1 MTMIVAVSMA
11 LSVIGL
17 AYLGA
22 PLWAWTLMGLLSWAI
37 AHADL
42 SSTCLSLWIYGSLLA
57 AILLVLWWPL
67 LRRRFLIKP
76 LFHYLQGVMPP
87 MSATEREAIKAGDVW
102 IDADLFQGRIQW
114 DALLALPKPTLRED
128 ELAFLKGPVE
138 TLCGLF
144 EEWDVMQH
152 TFNLPDIVWDYLKK
166 ERFFGMIIPKTYG
179 GLGFTALGHSTVVE
193 KIASHSLTA
202 AITAMV
208 PNSLGPAELLLKY
221 GTVAQKDYY
230 LPRLACGQ
238 EIPCFGL
245 TSAEAGSDAGAM
257 IDQGIVCEGMF
268 EGKTILGIRL
278 QWDKRYITLAPIATV
293 LGLAFKLYD
302 PEQRLGKNKNVGITL
317 CLIPCDHPG
326 VERGQRHVPLHQ
338 AFMNG
343 PICGKDVFIPLDW
356 IIGGPEMIGQG
367 WRMLIECLSVGRG
380 ISLPALSAAS
390 AKTAYC
396 STGAY
401 ARIRKQFNTSIG
413 RFEGV
418 ESSMAQIAG
427 QTYMIEAMRLLALTA
442 LDQDIHPAIVTAMS
456 KYQITEMS
464 RVAVNKAM
472 DVHGGRGIMLGPHNY
487 LGYCYGSVPISITV
501 EGANILTRNLMIFG
515 QGAIRCHPYIQQS
528 IEAINHVDPTVGLLQ
543 FEGVF
548 LKHFRYSLSNM
559 ARNIVHAFSAGWFC
573 STPSILSKKF
583 FRVRMKGVDSR
594 DGQSMNTGMDVA
606 ECHSEK
612 PDYYRQL
619 DRMSI
624 ALAWVA
630 DFSLALLGG
639 RLKRLEKLSARLG
652 DVLSYLYIGCALL
665 KYSHDR
671 GDHPEA
677 RAHLD
682 WCMQLCL
689 YRIQSAFLGLF
700 DNFPIPGIGGFLKAL
715 VFPYGRPYAYPLDQL
730 EHPLVVAMMTP
741 SAFRAHWME
750 HYFLGDPQKNPK
762 AQLEETLQQM
772 IRVEPLLLTLDK
784 AVKADKITKK
794 TTMAERVAAA
804 LAQKII
810 DQAEAT
816 LLLSFEQQRLEAI
829 RVDAFDPA
837 IFDRKYHD

>member
-1 MTMIVAVSMA
+1 MTMIISISMA
-11 LSVIGL
+11 LSLVGL

-22 PLWAWTLMGLLSWAI
+22 PLWAWTLMGMLSLGI
-37 AHADL
+37 AHTDL
-42 SSTCLSLWIYGSLLA
+42 SSTSLSLWIYGSLLL
-57 AILLVLWWPL
+57 AIFLVLWWPS

-102 IDADLFQGRIQW
+102 IEADLFQGRMQW
-114 DALLALPKPTLRED
+114 DALLKLPKPTLRED

-138 TLCGLF
+138 SLCGLF
-144 EEWDVMQH
+144 EEWDVMQN
-152 TFNLPDIVWDYLKK
+152 TFNLPEVVWDYLKK

-179 GLGFTALGHSTVVE
+179 GLGFTALAHSTVVE

-221 GTVAQKDYY
+221 GTVAQKNYY

-302 PEQRLGKNKNVGITL
+302 PDQRLGKNKNVGITL

-343 PICGKDVFIPLDW
+343 PIRGKDVFIPLDW
-356 IIGGPEMIGQG
+356 IIGGPEMVGQG

-390 AKTAYC
+390 AKTAYF

-401 ARIRKQFNTSIG
+401 ACIRKQFNTSIG

-418 ESSMAQIAG
+418 ESSMAEIAG
-427 QTYMIEAMRLLALTA
+427 QTYMIEAMRLLTLTA
-442 LDQDIHPAIVTAMS
+442 LDKDIHPAIVTAMS
-456 KYQITEMS
+456 KYHMTEMS
-464 RVAVNKAM
+464 RVAINKAM

-528 IEAINHVDPTVGLLQ
+528 IEAINHVDPTMGLLQ
-543 FEGVF
+543 FESVF

-559 ARNIVHAFSAGWFC
+559 ARNMVHAFSAGRFC
-573 STPSILSKKF
+573 SIPSTLSKKF
-583 FRVRMKGVDSR
+583 F
-594 DGQSMNTGMDVA
+594 
-606 ECHSEK
+606 HSEK
-612 PDYYRQL
+612 LYYYRQL

-677 RAHLD
+677 HAHLD
-682 WCMQLCL
+682 WCMQLSL
-689 YRIQSAFLGLF
+689 YRIQSGFLGLF
-700 DNFPIPGIGGFLKAL
+700 DNFPIPLIGGFFKAL
-715 VFPYGRPYAYPLDQL
+715 VFPYGRPYAYPADKL
-730 EHPLVVAMMTP
+730 EHPLVAAMMTP

-750 HYFLGDPQKNPK
+750 HYFLGDPQKNPV
-762 AQLEETLQQM
+762 AQLEETLKQM
-772 IRVEPLLLTLDK
+772 VLVEPLLLTLDK
-784 AVKADKITKK
+784 AIKAGKIPKR
-794 TTMAERVAAA
+794 TTMAERVEAA
-804 LAQKII
+804 LAQGMI
-810 DQAEAT
+810 DQREAT
-816 LLLSFEQQRLEAI
+816 LLFSFEQQRLEAI
-829 RVDAFDPA
+829 RVDAFGPE
-837 IFDRKYHD
+837 IFDRKYHV